1 MSWESSLTIGVIETL
16 WLRSFSL
23 GVMKLLELT
32 WEENVCLGVL
42 VSTKVLSGMLDFKDK
57 LIGSLEMFSVLTVT

>member
-42 VSTKVLSGMLDFKDK
+42 VSKTGLSGMLDFKDK
-57 LIGSLEMFSVLTVT
+57 LIGSLEIFSVLTVT